1 MLFIYE
7 HLLSVHI
14 SVTPH
19 QEQKLKLEGQAEFK
33 LLFGFMELIVRYTL
47 FTTPILSSFLRVISK
62 ITLKLIQWRVVGSL
76 PEHQRKYVLIV
87 APHTS
92 NWDFILFV
100 LAVSV
105 LRLKPSVL
113 IKSTLFVGPLGWFLR
128 YCGAI
133 PVNRTQANS
142 LVNYI
147 AGIYEE
153 REEFVLI
160 ITPEGTRSPNPNWK
174 RGFHHVATTAQVPI
188 LIVYVDSATKTIG
201 IEGLMEPSGD
211 VDGDIRQL
219 KTFFDAKSGIKPKNY
234 AS

>member
-1 MLFIYE
+1 
-7 HLLSVHI
+7 
-14 SVTPH
+14 
-19 QEQKLKLEGQAEFK
+19 
-33 LLFGFMELIVRYTL
+33 VRYTL
-47 FTTPILSSFLRVISK
+47 FSTPILAPILRVLS
-62 ITLKLIQWRVVGSL
+62 KLILKIIRWRVMGAL
-76 PEHQRKYVLIV
+76 PQEHKKYVLIV

-133 PVNRTQANS
+133 PVNRKQASS

-147 AGIYEE
+147 ADIYAE

-160 ITPEGTRSPNPNWK
+160 ITPEGTRSANPNWK
-174 RGFHHVATTAQVPI
+174 LGFHHVATTAEVPI
-188 LIVYVDSATKTIG
+188 LIVYVDSAIRTIG
-201 IEGLMEPSGD
+201 IEGLMEPTND
-211 VDGDIRQL
+211 VDADLVKI
-219 KTFFDAKSGIKPKNY
+219 KTFFDGKSGLRPSNY

>member
-1 MLFIYE
+1 M
-7 HLLSVHI
+7 
-14 SVTPH
+14 
-19 QEQKLKLEGQAEFK
+19 
-33 LLFGFMELIVRYTL
+33 RYTL
-47 FTTPILSSFLRVISK
+47 FSTPLFTPLLRVLSK
-62 ITLKLIQWRVVGSL
+62 IILKIIRWQVIGSL
-76 PEHQRKYVLIV
+76 PEDQKKYVLIV

-133 PVNRTQANS
+133 PVNRSQASS
-142 LVNYI
+142 LVTYI
-147 AGIYEE
+147 ASIYEE
-153 REEFVLI
+153 RDEFVLI

-174 RGFHHVATTAQVPI
+174 RGFHHVATTAEVPI
-188 LIVYVDSATKTIG
+188 LVVYVDSAVRTIG
-201 IEGLMEPSGD
+201 IEGLIEPTD
-211 VDGDIRQL
+211 DADADLREL
-219 KTFFDAKSGIKPKNY
+219 KTFFDAKRGLKPQNY

>member
-1 MLFIYE
+1 
-7 HLLSVHI
+7 
-14 SVTPH
+14 
-19 QEQKLKLEGQAEFK
+19 
-33 LLFGFMELIVRYTL
+33 MESIVRYTL
-47 FTTPILSSFLRVISK
+47 FTTPILSPLLRLISK
-62 ITLKLIQWRVVGSL
+62 IILKFIRWRVVGSL
-76 PEHQRKYVLIV
+76 PEEQKKYVLIV

-133 PVNRTQANS
+133 PVNRTQASS

-188 LIVYVDSATKTIG
+188 LIVYVDSTTKTIG
-201 IEGLMEPSGD
+201 IEGLMGPTDD

-219 KTFFDAKSGIKPKNY
+219 KRFYDAKSGLIPKNY

>member
-1 MLFIYE
+1 M
-7 HLLSVHI
+7 
-14 SVTPH
+14 
-19 QEQKLKLEGQAEFK
+19 
-33 LLFGFMELIVRYTL
+33 RYTL
-47 FTTPILSSFLRVISK
+47 FTTPILSPLLRLISK
-62 ITLKLIQWRVVGSL
+62 IILKFIRWRVVGSL
-76 PEHQRKYVLIV
+76 PEEQKKYVLIV

-133 PVNRTQANS
+133 PVNRTQASS

-188 LIVYVDSATKTIG
+188 LIVYVDSTTKTIG
-201 IEGLMEPSGD
+201 IEGLMEPTDD

-219 KTFFDAKSGIKPKNY
+219 KRFFDAKSGLKPKNY

>member
-1 MLFIYE
+1 M
-7 HLLSVHI
+7 
-14 SVTPH
+14 
-19 QEQKLKLEGQAEFK
+19 
-33 LLFGFMELIVRYTL
+33 RYTL
-47 FTTPILSSFLRVISK
+47 FSTPLFSPLLRVLSK
-62 ITLKLIQWRVVGSL
+62 IILKIIRWQVIGSL
-76 PEHQRKYVLIV
+76 PEDQKKYVLIV

-133 PVNRTQANS
+133 PVNRSQASS
-142 LVNYI
+142 LVTYI
-147 AGIYEE
+147 ASIYEE
-153 REEFVLI
+153 RDEFVLI

-174 RGFHHVATTAQVPI
+174 RGFHHVATTAEVPI
-188 LIVYVDSATKTIG
+188 LVVYVDSAIRTIG
-201 IEGLMEPSGD
+201 IEGLMEPTD
-211 VDGDIRQL
+211 DADADLREL
-219 KTFFDAKSGIKPKNY
+219 KTFFDAKRGLKPQNY

>member
-1 MLFIYE
+1 M
-7 HLLSVHI
+7 
-14 SVTPH
+14 
-19 QEQKLKLEGQAEFK
+19 
-33 LLFGFMELIVRYTL
+33 RYTL
-47 FTTPILSSFLRVISK
+47 FSTPLFTPLLRVLSK
-62 ITLKLIQWRVVGSL
+62 IILKIIRWQVIGSL
-76 PEHQRKYVLIV
+76 PEDQKKYVLIV

-133 PVNRTQANS
+133 PVNRAQASS
-142 LVNYI
+142 LVTYI
-147 AGIYEE
+147 ASIYEE
-153 REEFVLI
+153 RDEFVLI

-174 RGFHHVATTAQVPI
+174 RGFHHVATTAEVPI
-188 LIVYVDSATKTIG
+188 LVVYVDSAIRTIG
-201 IEGLMEPSGD
+201 IEGLMEPTD
-211 VDGDIRQL
+211 DADADLREL
-219 KTFFDAKSGIKPKNY
+219 KTFFDAKRGLKPQNY

>member
-1 MLFIYE
+1 M
-7 HLLSVHI
+7 
-14 SVTPH
+14 
-19 QEQKLKLEGQAEFK
+19 
-33 LLFGFMELIVRYTL
+33 RYTL
-47 FTTPILSSFLRVISK
+47 FSTPLFTPLLRVLSK
-62 ITLKLIQWRVVGSL
+62 IILKIIRWQVIGSL
-76 PEHQRKYVLIV
+76 PEDQKKYVLIV

-133 PVNRTQANS
+133 PVNRAQASS
-142 LVNYI
+142 LVTYI
-147 AGIYEE
+147 ASIYEE
-153 REEFVLI
+153 RDEFVLI

-174 RGFHHVATTAQVPI
+174 RGFHHVAATAEVPI
-188 LIVYVDSATKTIG
+188 LVVYVDSAIRTIG
-201 IEGLMEPSGD
+201 IEGLMEPTD
-211 VDGDIRQL
+211 DADADLREL
-219 KTFFDAKSGIKPKNY
+219 KTFFDAKRGLKPQNY

>member
-1 MLFIYE
+1 
-7 HLLSVHI
+7 
-14 SVTPH
+14 
-19 QEQKLKLEGQAEFK
+19 
-33 LLFGFMELIVRYTL
+33 MESIVRYTL
-47 FTTPILSSFLRVISK
+47 FTTPILSPLLRLISK
-62 ITLKLIQWRVVGSL
+62 IILKFIRWRVVGSL
-76 PEHQRKYVLIV
+76 PEEQKKYVLIV

-133 PVNRTQANS
+133 PVNRTQASS

-188 LIVYVDSATKTIG
+188 LIVYVDSTTKTIG
-201 IEGLMEPSGD
+201 IEGLMEPTDD

-219 KTFFDAKSGIKPKNY
+219 KRFFDAKSGLKPKNY

>member
-1 MLFIYE
+1 M
-7 HLLSVHI
+7 
-14 SVTPH
+14 
-19 QEQKLKLEGQAEFK
+19 
-33 LLFGFMELIVRYTL
+33 RYTL
-47 FTTPILSSFLRVISK
+47 FNTPILSPLLRVISK
-62 ITLKLIQWRVVGSL
+62 IILRLIQWRVVGSL
-76 PEHQRKYVLIV
+76 PEEQKKYVLIV

-100 LAVSV
+100 LTVSV

-147 AGIYEE
+147 ADIYEE

-160 ITPEGTRSPNPNWK
+160 ITPEGTRSPNPKWK

-188 LIVYVDSATKTIG
+188 LIAYVDRATKTIG
-201 IEGLMEPSGD
+201 IEGLMEPSDD

-219 KTFFDAKSGIKPKNY
+219 KTFFDSKSGLKPKNY